1 MSENKMGKKILIQVP
16 SPFAANNAIFEQD
29 ANNMTEPWRVL
40 KARLNSL
47 GYEVL
52 TADNNSL
59 EDCEWLLFIDS
70 LSLYGTAQRGGFKNF
85 ARRISNKIF
94 KVKDKNP
101 WPNRPL
107 YEEAMAR
114 GMENRM
120 ALFLWEGAV
129 VSPYNYMPKT
139 WKKFNRIFTWKDDLV
154 DNKKFFKFYL
164 PTPTQNGIVKPLPF
178 AQKKLLVNISA
189 NKWYPGENELF
200 SARVRTSLYFDRHY
214 PNDFDHFGARWHTA
228 VTRWQKYF
236 PALIPKFTTYRGK
249 SGNKMETLS
258 KYKFSLCYENV
269 SDNKGYITEKIFDIL
284 QAKSVPVYW
293 GAPNI
298 EEYVPS
304 TAFVDRRKFI
314 NDEAL
319 AKYLKNV
326 SEENYEKMVEA
337 GQKYLETE
345 NCKKF
350 FSEYFAKRVIEVLNI
365 TRKN

>member
-236 PALIPKFTTYRGK
+236 PALYQNLLLTAV
-249 SGNKMETLS
+249 NQETRW
-258 KYKFSLCYENV
+258 KHF
-269 SDNKGYITEKIFDIL
+269 
-284 QAKSVPVYW
+284 
-293 GAPNI
+293 
-298 EEYVPS
+298 
-304 TAFVDRRKFI
+304 
-314 NDEAL
+314 
-319 AKYLKNV
+319 
-326 SEENYEKMVEA
+326 
-337 GQKYLETE
+337 
-345 NCKKF
+345 
-350 FSEYFAKRVIEVLNI
+350 LNI
-365 TRKN
+365 NSHYVMKTFLTIKVILPKKSLTSFRQNPCQFIGGHQTLRSTSPLLLS